1 MMRAL
6 MTAAII
12 GMASCAQGGEQAL
25 PHCKTAILTVDNL
38 SNRQVQIIAVRW
50 LNVAAAKWNTL
61 AVEAENVPV
70 DGKWQTQVCLNG
82 LETSADHTFMSIRY
96 RMLLDQN
103 GSDWSP
109 VMDGKQARAPLDAET
124 ISVRL
129 DVARRNI

>member
-38 SNRQVQIIAVRW
+38 SKREVQIIAVRW
-50 LNVAAAKWNTL
+50 LSVAAAKWNTL
-61 AVEAENVPV
+61 AVEANVPV
-70 DGKWQTQVCLNG
+70 AGKWQTQVCLNG

-96 RMLLDQN
+96 RMQLDQN

-109 VMDGKQARAPLDAET
+109 VMDGKQVRAPLDAET
-124 ISVRL
+124 INVRL